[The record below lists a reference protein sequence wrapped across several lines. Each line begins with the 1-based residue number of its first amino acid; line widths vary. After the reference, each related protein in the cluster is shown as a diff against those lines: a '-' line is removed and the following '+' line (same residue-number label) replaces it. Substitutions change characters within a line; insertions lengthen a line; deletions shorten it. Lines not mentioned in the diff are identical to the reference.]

1 MIDSHSIAAL
11 LIATQLVV
19 LIWCLRELL
28 VYGCGWEDVDKR
40 KLQTVVVG
48 FINSCP
54 SSCLDLMRKLKTEN
68 SLSTTDQ
75 EFLRKSIV
83 FHARSFD
90 FIERKLLYAAFYT
103 NKKLDFGKIKAYMAS
118 RKFTSRLAKQT
129 LSN

>member
-19 LIWCLRELL
+19 LIWCVRELL

-54 SSCLDLMRKLKTEN
+54 GTCLDLMRKLKSWT
-68 SLSTTDQ
+68 S
-75 EFLRKSIV
+75 
-83 FHARSFD
+83 AR
-90 FIERKLLYAAFYT
+90 
-103 NKKLDFGKIKAYMAS
+103 
-118 RKFTSRLAKQT
+118 
-129 LSN
+129 